1 MRYVLLAV
9 ASDIE
14 AQRLI
19 EDVTEHPGEPLRT
32 PRWGNAV
39 HATLPVKAVQH
50 PATGDVLSATGVPT

>member
-9 ASDIE
+9 ASDME

-32 PRWGNAV
+32 PRWGNTV
-39 HATLPVKAVQH
+39 HATLPSNAVQH
-50 PATGDVLSATGVPT
+50 PVTGDGVSATGVQT

>member
-9 ASDIE
+9 ASGME

-32 PRWGNAV
+32 PRWGNTV
-39 HATLPVKAVQH
+39 HATLPSNAVQH
-50 PATGDVLSATGVPT
+50 PVTGDGVSATGVQT

>member
-9 ASDIE
+9 ASDME

-32 PRWGNAV
+32 PRWGNTV
-39 HATLPVKAVQH
+39 HATVPSNAVQH
-50 PATGDVLSATGVPT
+50 PVTGDGVSATGVQT